1 VKSYARGAELPLLD
15 LTISEAL
22 GSMAARHPERDAL
35 IVRHQGVRLSWR
47 ELDAAATRVARGL
60 AAMGLAPGDRAG
72 IWAVNCVEWLLLQ
85 YGAARAGVVLVNV
98 NPAYRSHELRFVL
111 ERSRIRALFLHARDA
126 RTDYRAILE
135 ECGPPE
141 HVVWLNDPSWDRMLA
156 AGAAAWTPPPMTP
169 ADVANIQYTSGTT
182 GSPKGVLLTHRNIV
196 NNGLMIAHALRATGQ
211 DRICVPVPMY
221 HCFGCVIGSM
231 VSLTTGAAMILP
243 SAQFDA
249 RAALEAVERERA
261 TAIYG
266 VPTMFIAEL
275 EHPEFDFF
283 DLSSLRTGIMAGS
296 TCPIEV
302 MRKVCERMHCEEIT
316 IAYGQTE
323 SSPVITMSRVNDTLE
338 TRVTTIG
345 GALPN
350 TEVKIVHPET
360 RETLP
365 LGETGELC
373 TRGYLVM
380 KGYDD
385 EPEATAQTIDAEGW
399 LRTGD
404 LAGMQHDGN
413 FVFRGRA
420 KDMILRGGE
429 NIYPREIE
437 DFLHTHPKIADVYV
451 FGLPDRR
458 LGEIPMAWVKLCNG
472 HLATEEEIREFCR
485 GRIAYFKVP
494 QYVRFV
500 DSFPMTVTKKVQK
513 YLMREQEMRERGL
526 SEPEPVAAAEPP
538 SPPEA
543 LAARQ

>member
-1 VKSYARGAELPLLD
+1 VTSYSRGADLPLLN
-15 LTISEAL
+15 LTISQAL
-22 GSMAARHPERDAL
+22 SRAAARFAERDAL
-35 IVRHQGVRLSWR
+35 IVRHQHVRLTWSEFDR
-47 ELDAAATRVARGL
+47 AVTQTAAGL
-60 AAMGLAPGDRAG
+60 AALGLGPGDRVG
-72 IWAVNCVEWLLLQ
+72 IWAVNCVEWVLLQ
-85 YGAARAGVVLVNV
+85 HGAARAGVVLVNV

-111 ERSRIRALFLHARDA
+111 HQSRIRALFLHERDA

-135 ECGPPE
+135 ECAEPE
-141 HVVWLNDPSWDRMLA
+141 HIVWLGTPSWDAMLA
-156 AGAAAWTPPPMTP
+156 AGDPSWTPPCGAPD
-169 ADVANIQYTSGTT
+169 DVANIQYTSGTT
-182 GSPKGVLLTHRNIV
+182 GSPKGVLLTHHNIL
-196 NNGLMIAHALRATGQ
+196 NNGLMIAHALDATEC

-231 VSLTTGAAMILP
+231 VSVATGAAMILP

-249 RAALEAVERERA
+249 HAALEAVERERA

-275 EHPEFDFF
+275 EHPEFDRF

-302 MRKVCERMHCEEIT
+302 MRKVCSQMHCSELT

-323 SSPVITMSRVNDTLE
+323 SSPVITMSRVDDSLE

-345 GALPN
+345 AALPN
-350 TEVKIVHPET
+350 TEVKIVDPET
-360 RETLP
+360 RATLP

-385 EPEATAQTIDAEGW
+385 EPEATARTIDPEGW

-404 LAGMQHDGN
+404 LASMRDDGN
-413 FVFRGRA
+413 IIFRGRA

-451 FGLPDRR
+451 IGLPDRR
-458 LGEIPMAWVKLCNG
+458 LGEIPMAWVKLNNG
-472 HLATEEEIREFCR
+472 HKATEEEIREFCR
-485 GRIAYFKVP
+485 GKIAYFKVP

-500 DSFPMTVTKKVQK
+500 DGFPMTVTKKVQK
-513 YLMREQEMRERGL
+513 FLMREQEMRERGI
-526 SEPEPVAAAEPP
+526 SEPGPADEAAPP
-538 SPPEA
+538 SPPGS
-543 LAARQ
+543 